1 MAVCKKI
8 YIPLLLTLLAAA
20 PSCTMLGRL
29 KHDDKVVAKAGR
41 QRLYLSELNKYI
53 PDGVSQEDSI
63 NLAYRYI
70 NSWATEIL
78 YTKTAEEQLSKSQ
91 KDVTK
96 ELEEYRRSL
105 LKYRFEQRYINERL
119 DTLITKAQ
127 IDKYFADHKES
138 YTLQRPILKV
148 RFVHLMKDSPNKG
161 EILSR
166 LGCKEGEDL
175 VALDSLAYLS
185 ALRYFDKSSE
195 WMDAG
200 ILARE
205 FNLDYATMLSQMRA
219 GMIEQSS
226 DDRGDIKAMYV
237 FELQSEGVAPIEY
250 CIPSIRENILSER
263 KRDLLEKLEQDLLTN
278 ALDHKDFVIY

>member
-1 MAVCKKI
+1 MV
-8 YIPLLLTLLAAA
+8 
-20 PSCTMLGRL
+20 GRL

-53 PDGVSQEDSI
+53 PDGVSAEDSV

-78 YTKTAEEQLSKSQ
+78 YTKTAEEELSKSQ

-119 DTLITKAQ
+119 DTLITPAQ
-127 IDKYFADHKES
+127 IEKYFADHKDS
-138 YTLQRPILKV
+138 YRLPRPILKV
-148 RFVHLMKDSPNKG
+148 RFVDIMKDSPNKG

-166 LGCKEGEDL
+166 LNCTEGDDL

-200 ILARE
+200 VLARE
-205 FNLDYATMLSQMRA
+205 FGMDYATMLAQMR
-219 GMIEQSS
+219 GGLIEQSS

-237 FELQSEGVAPIEY
+237 FEVQAEGVAPIEY
-250 CIPSIRENILSER
+250 CTPSIRENILSER
-263 KRDLLEKLEQDLLTN
+263 KRNLLEKLEQDLLTN